1 MKRRKKKRKRRKPK
15 QEKATAQERR
25 KKKRQPIS
33 QKRKRKRKSNKQ
45 VVKGKRRKQ
54 CGTSLVINGNYS
66 SLLYFLH
73 KLGRYNFGELGEKT
87 FRPYQFF
94 SLLFSPT
101 KYP

>member
-1 MKRRKKKRKRRKPK
+1 MKRRKKKGKPK

-33 QKRKRKRKSNKQ
+33 QKRKRKSNKQ

-54 CGTSLVINGNYS
+54 CGTTSVINGNYS
-66 SLLYFLH
+66 SLLYFLL

-94 SLLFSPT
+94 ILLVSPT
-101 KYP
+101 KYL

>member
-33 QKRKRKRKSNKQ
+33 QKRKRKSNKQ

-54 CGTSLVINGNYS
+54 CGTSSVINGNYS
-66 SLLYFLH
+66 SLLYFLL

-87 FRPYQFF
+87 FKPYQFF
-94 SLLFSPT
+94 ILLFSPT

>member
-1 MKRRKKKRKRRKPK
+1 MKRRKKKGKPK

-25 KKKRQPIS
+25 KKKKRQPIS
-33 QKRKRKRKSNKQ
+33 QKRKRKSNKQ

-54 CGTSLVINGNYS
+54 CGTTSVINGNYS
-66 SLLYFLH
+66 SLLYFLL

-94 SLLFSPT
+94 ILLFSPT